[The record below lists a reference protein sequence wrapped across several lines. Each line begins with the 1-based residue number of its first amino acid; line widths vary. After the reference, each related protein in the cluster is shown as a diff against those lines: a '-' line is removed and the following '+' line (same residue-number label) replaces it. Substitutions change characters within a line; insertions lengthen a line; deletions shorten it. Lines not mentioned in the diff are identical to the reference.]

1 MRSGFFVV
9 ISLIYWKKPVES
21 AIVMATGF
29 TLLFSIGCLSL
40 ISVFA
45 YICLAILCCTGAAR
59 VYYDLITSKRDETAS
74 PPFRLVVFSYLKSC
88 ILLKCRAAYCLYGS
102 CFGTLC
108 ARCPLMKMI
117 LFLVLYLLAHFVR
130 ICFSDWFIKDKEAL
144 RQRVQDYVNDR
155 FDKTESTIQELRHYL
170 FIENYI
176 DSLKASSLPPSFNS
190 ILIRVLF
197 TIFYSITSLLY
208 SCISCQF
215 LVDSSIWS
223 LSFSSVSGLFF

>member
-1 MRSGFFVV
+1 MASNAVAPKNDIAYICPAIERLSPRV
-9 ISLIYWKKPVES
+9 ISLIYWKKPIES

-74 PPFRLVVFSYLKSC
+74 PPF
-88 ILLKCRAAYCLYGS
+88 
-102 CFGTLC
+102 
-108 ARCPLMKMI
+108 
-117 LFLVLYLLAHFVR
+117 
-130 ICFSDWFIKDKEAL
+130 SDWFIKDREAL

-155 FDKTESTIQELRHYL
+155 FDQTESTIQELRHYL

-176 DSLKASSLPPSFNS
+176 DSLKFALFMYLLS
-190 ILIRVLF
+190 ILGGFFNLITLVLIGF
-197 TIFYSITSLLY
+197 TIIFTVPKIYDLY
-208 SCISCQF
+208 HVQIDKFTEKPKQEMRK
-215 LVDSSIWS
+215 IWS
-223 LSFSSVSGLFF
+223 KAKEQFEKIPYLKKQKQN